1 VYLDIRYETYRSQY
15 DIDSTFGFY
24 GVGIRLYGDG
34 DIVAGRNSYIGRYSR
49 IQAGADATVCIGEEC
64 HIAQNVT
71 MYSKSNLA
79 DQDFSEPEHKSYT
92 ADIIVGDYVW
102 IGNGVFITP
111 GTEVGKNT
119 VIGANSVVTRDI
131 PPHSIAVGTPAKVT
145 KFKSYLSDERR
156 TELAEAYA
164 EALTDELKDDI
175 L

>member
-1 VYLDIRYETYRSQY
+1 
-15 DIDSTFGFY
+15 
-24 GVGIRLYGDG
+24 
-34 DIVAGRNSYIGRYSR
+34 
-49 IQAGADATVCIGEEC
+49 
-64 HIAQNVT
+64 